1 MNRLVIV
8 GNGFDMSF
16 GYRTKVYDFLL
27 SLLKIEIL
35 NFNSK
40 SEYESQFFRLKSTYR
55 LDHNAIARLKVIGDL
70 ELLINNFIPEKIDY
84 KSNLLKLIVKL
95 GKDTNW
101 YDIESTYYSCLTKRI
116 SSNNAIDNIGAE
128 KLNAEMS
135 AIVKAL
141 TDYLMEEENR
151 MNPILSET
159 HLDFFQKLGAAEMS
173 ESFFS
178 ESKDS
183 IVFINF
189 NYTSILKRALD
200 SFSKFEN
207 YRIMHVHGVLGDESE
222 PIIMGYGNDMDYDF
236 IKLENNADPS
246 VLEFLKPFHYSRDS
260 KYLELIS
267 ICEMHDYSVYIAG
280 HSCGITDKTLLKTI
294 VEHKNCKKIRL
305 FHKGT
310 YSDFFKRNVSISK
323 YFEDKISRRNKIMPF
338 DPSDVI
344 CSPSS

>member
-27 SLLKIEIL
+27 DLVKKEVL
-35 NFNSK
+35 NFNSS
-40 SEYESQFFRLKSTYR
+40 SEYKSPFFRLRNFFR
-55 LDHNAIARLKVIGDL
+55 LDHNVITRLKGTKDL
-70 ELLINNFIPEKIDY
+70 QLLIQNFIPEKIDF
-84 KSNLLKLIVKL
+84 KSNLLKLILKL
-95 GKDTNW
+95 GADSNW
-101 YDIESTYYSCLTKRI
+101 YDIESTYFGCLTKKV
-116 SSNNAIDNIGAE
+116 SSNKTVDNVGASD
-128 KLNAEMS
+128 LNIEMA
-135 AIVKAL
+135 AIVKSLAE
-141 TDYLMEEENR
+141 YLKEEENR

-159 HLDFFQKLGAAEMS
+159 HFDFFQKLGAVEMS

-207 YRIMHVHGVLGDESE
+207 YKILHIHGVLGDESE

-236 IKLENNADPS
+236 IKLENNADPGT
-246 VLEFLKPFHYSRDS
+246 LEFLKPFHYSRDS

-280 HSCGITDKTLLKTI
+280 HSCGVTDKTLLKTI

-310 YSDFFKRNVSISK
+310 YADFFKRNVSISK

-338 DPSDVI
+338 DQSDVI
-344 CSPSS
+344 CNPSS

>member
-27 SLLKIEIL
+27 YLVKKEVL
-35 NFNSK
+35 NFNSS
-40 SEYESQFFRLKSTYR
+40 SEYKSHFFKLRNFFR
-55 LDHNAIARLKVIGDL
+55 LDHNGITYLKRTEDL
-70 ELLINNFIPEKIDY
+70 QLLLQNVIPEKIDF
-84 KSNLLKLIVKL
+84 KSDLLKLILKL
-95 GKDTNW
+95 GKDSNW
-101 YDIESTYYSCLTKRI
+101 YDIESTYFSCLTKRI
-116 SSNNAIDNIGAE
+116 SSNDIVDNVGASN
-128 KLNAEMS
+128 LNEEMA

-159 HLDFFQKLGAAEMS
+159 HLDFFQKLGAVEMS
-173 ESFFS
+173 ESFFL

-338 DPSDVI
+338 DQSDVI
-344 CSPSS
+344 CSTSS